1 MTFESFGLIY
11 WALILGIYGKNCGW
25 FPYILGQNMSNKA
38 LSYMLATTLALS
50 VVAIKPASAQNLW
63 QNLQQ
68 QATPFLKSA
77 VGKVK
82 QNIQG
87 KMNGSG
93 SGQGSMPPAG
103 YGNGYQPANDRGAN
117 GVPGSG
123 YQGGGYQ
130 SRSNDYQGQGNG
142 YQGQGSGY
150 QGQGNG
156 YGDPSQGYA
165 NQGNTYQPDYQ
176 PNSGGPP
183 QGNGCQSQGGYQQ
196 QGSGYQ
202 PQNSDYPIGG
212 NQPQGNEYM
221 RGDGNGGY
229 GAPPSPSGFNAP
241 SSAPTPNPD
250 YKPVHLGGGRMNSR
264 QMFKQPSN

>member
-1 MTFESFGLIY
+1 
-11 WALILGIYGKNCGW
+11 
-25 FPYILGQNMSNKA
+25 MSNKA

-68 QATPFLKSA
+68 QATPFFKSA

-130 SRSNDYQGQGNG
+130 SQGNGYQGQGNG
-142 YQGQGSGY
+142 YQN
-150 QGQGNG
+150 QGNG

-183 QGNGCQSQGGYQQ
+183 QGNGYQSPGGYQQ
-196 QGSGYQ
+196 QGSGYQPQGNGYQSQGGYQPQSGGYQ

-229 GAPPSPSGFNAP
+229 GAPPATSGFNAP